1 MSLEASQ
8 GVIRRV
14 ECRECGRTLG
24 SHNRSGLCEF
34 HKGRKLRVGLCR
46 TCPAATTKGNR
57 SGYCV
62 ACREKTVGQREAKRK
77 AAQERYARNRVV
89 VVSPCRH
96 CQIRQVSRARGLCF
110 RCSRDA
116 AIRNLYPTT
125 SKYANKG
132 ISADG
137 EDDFEPQPCPEPT
150 EAIPGT
156 EAKLAVLEARAAARV
171 ELWHGGDVRFV
182 FDSRGIAI
190 FKGDDDDDY

>member
-1 MSLEASQ
+1 MALEASQ
-8 GVIRRV
+8 GAIRRRCSV
-14 ECRECGRTLG
+14 CDRRIHGT
-24 SHNRSGLCEF
+24 NTSGLCQF
-34 HKGRKLRVGLCR
+34 HRAGKKGGLCR
-46 TCPAATTKGNR
+46 SCPAVLTLANR
-57 SGYCV
+57 SGYCT
-62 ACREKTVGQREAKRK
+62 ACHEQTDEQREARRIR
-77 AAQERYARNRVV
+77 QRECYRERVEGEA
-89 VVSPCRH
+89 CRH
-96 CQIRQVSRARGLCF
+96 CRIRQVSRARGLCF